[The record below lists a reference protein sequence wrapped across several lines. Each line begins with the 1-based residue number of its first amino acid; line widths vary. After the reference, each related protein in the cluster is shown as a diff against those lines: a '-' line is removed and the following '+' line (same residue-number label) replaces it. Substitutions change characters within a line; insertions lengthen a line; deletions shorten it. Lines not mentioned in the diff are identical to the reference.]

1 MHLRL
6 DAPAACLAALLCLTM
21 ATATFAQ
28 EPASPSAQAEQ
39 SAPVADPAVP
49 AAAPP
54 ANEASE
60 PASPPPAAAEAPA
73 APDGQTAAPAEAA
86 AQEAQPTAPEAP
98 AAQAPAAAVEQHP
111 RHHAL
116 SLMGDPAFPE
126 GFSHFDWVNPDAP
139 KGGTLRAFAQGSFDS
154 LNPFSVKGDP
164 AGGLGL
170 IYDSLMSSS
179 PDEPST
185 EYGLIAEW
193 VSYPPDFSS
202 VTFGINPKA
211 RFHDGTPV
219 TPEDVIFS
227 FEGQKA
233 AHPRSAFYYK
243 NVVKAEKTGDNE
255 VTFTF
260 DVTGNRELPLIL
272 GQLNVVP
279 KAFWE
284 AAGPDGEK
292 RDITKS
298 TLEMPVGSG
307 PYRIKS
313 FDPGRGITFERV
325 KDYWAQDLPVAKGQW
340 NFDEF
345 KLTYFLDRTPGFEE
359 FKSGKID
366 YWQESTASQWA
377 TGYDFPAIRNG
388 QVKKEAIPVRRVAP
402 MQSFVFNQ
410 RRKQFQD
417 PRVRQAFNLAFN
429 FEEANKKLF
438 YDSYVRV
445 GSFFDNS
452 ELAAKGLP
460 EGREL
465 EILQEVK
472 DEVPPEVFTTE
483 WKNPVNKTPEDFRN
497 NMREASKLLQ
507 EAGWK
512 LQEVEVDD
520 GECGTFCSIMRSVG
534 LSSANT
540 TNLLR
545 NDKGETLNA
554 EFLVQSPDFQKIVLP
569 YVQDLKKLGVNASI
583 RMVDSAQYKRRE
595 DSRDYDIIIDNFA
608 QSESPG
614 NEQRDFWGSAAA
626 DREGSTN
633 TAGIRNPAIDK
644 LIDKVVFATTR
655 EELVAATHALDR
667 VLLWNHYVVPQW
679 HYPYERIAY
688 WDIFG
693 RPDKLPSQ
701 TSSLS
706 RVWWMDAD
714 KQKALNAV
722 QGR

>member
-1 MHLRL
+1 MNSKGIHLVHPRL

-28 EPASPSAQAEQ
+28 EPAVPAAQAEQ
-39 SAPVADPAVP
+39 PAVPGAAQSAAP
-49 AAAPP
+49 AAAP
-54 ANEASE
+54 ANEATE
-60 PASPPPAAAEAPA
+60 PASAPPASAEVPSATPDQA
-73 APDGQTAAPAEAA
+73 APTAAAA
-86 AQEAQPTAPEAP
+86 AQN
-98 AAQAPAAAVEQHP
+98 P

-116 SLMGDPAFPE
+116 SLMGEPAFPA

-139 KGGTLRAFAQGSFDS
+139 KGGALRAFAQGSFDS

-170 IYDSLMSSS
+170 IYNSLMSSS

-211 RFHDGTPV
+211 RFHDGSPI

-233 AHPRSAFYYK
+233 AHPRMAFYYK

-260 DVTGNRELPLIL
+260 DVKGNRELPQIV
-272 GQLNVVP
+272 GQLSVVP
-279 KAFWE
+279 KKFWD

-298 TLEMPVGSG
+298 TLEVPVGSG

-313 FDPGRGITFERV
+313 FDAGRAITYERV

-452 ELAAKGLP
+452 ELASKGLP

-483 WKNPVNKTPEDFRN
+483 WTNPVNRSPEDFRN
-497 NMREASKLLQ
+497 HMRDASKLLHD
-507 EAGWK
+507 AGWK

-534 LSSANT
+534 LSSAST

-545 NDKGETLNA
+545 NDKGETLDA
-554 EFLVQSPDFQKIVLP
+554 EFLIQSPDFQKVVLP
-569 YVQDLKKLGVNASI
+569 YVQDLKKLGINATI

-595 DSRDYDIIIDNFA
+595 DSRDYDIIIDSFA

-626 DREGSTN
+626 DRQGSTN

-655 EELVAATHALDR
+655 EELVAATRALDR

-679 HYPYERIAY
+679 HFPYERIAY

-714 KQKALNAV
+714 KQKALNAA